1 MNKQI
6 ELVKKWLADNS
17 SVSVEELSEASASA
31 DEALDDIDY
40 KYGCNEVA
48 FEELQAAK
56 AISIAASAACNAA
69 DYALQSV
76 LFHDYA
82 VEAKRSVAYWVMCYH
97 KQELKLLT

>member
-40 KYGCNEVA
+40 KYGCNEIA
-48 FEELQAAK
+48 FEELQAAL

-69 DYALQSV
+69 DYAENQ
-76 LFHDYA
+76 FHDYA
-82 VEAKRSVAYWVMCYH
+82 AEAKRSVAYWVMCYH
-97 KQELKLLT
+97 KQKLLT